1 MIIISNKLVSNQL
14 IRPNYIYEEISQGIH
29 DYYDSTCIIFLH
41 AVSDP
46 VESQDIEVDTMLR
59 NLVNHF
65 AQKHVRILVME
76 IKTFIAKVLQNY
88 YNIKRPLFVFLN
100 DFDDVKYQFG
110 NLVAPLIDLSYPNW
124 LIFFREET
132 KIEDF
137 FQHIYIPFD
146 CTFMISQPNSQCNN
160 SINAEIIWEA
170 YQIDRAKEVRSG
182 IFATWNSETGIQLP
196 KYTDGTWTGGI
207 ASLIDNTSDIF
218 AAELMMTSDRVS
230 AITFTTPLY
239 STKCRTYIKRPSTS
253 SLKWNAYV
261 IPFTS
266 GIWGA
271 IILVILITGGVMSG
285 IKFLALM
292 LQVSKVTM
300 AIEPVSFLNTIF
312 TVFGALCSQGMA
324 SSIFDPIRIVHISI
338 HLTGV
343 ILIAAYS
350 GALISSL
357 AVKTFSIPFTTM
369 EGLLKDGTYRFG
381 VVGASADFT
390 FFQNTSDKVMS
401 VLFEKVL
408 VKENHLPTN
417 YLEGL
422 SRVCKEDKYA
432 FMTLDNVVSQLQSSL
447 DCIVLPLN
455 IISQTS
461 IGIALQP
468 HSPYRGLID
477 SNILLYRDSGVLQ
490 RLLNDKWSRIESHSK
505 SVWSTVEIT
514 DVLPLII
521 VLICG
526 GFTSFILLATEK
538 LLFQKLTKNKQEKFA
553 KRFITNVKYPLPD
566 KYPMKINIF

>member
-1 MIIISNKLVSNQL
+1 
-14 IRPNYIYEEISQGIH
+14 
-29 DYYDSTCIIFLH
+29 
-41 AVSDP
+41 
-46 VESQDIEVDTMLR
+46 MLR
-59 NLVNHF
+59 NLVYHF

-76 IKTFIAKVLQNY
+76 IKTFIAKVPT
-88 YNIKRPLFVFLN
+88 K
-100 DFDDVKYQFG
+100 
-110 NLVAPLIDLSYPNW
+110 
-124 LIFFREET
+124 EET

-137 FQHIYIPFD
+137 FEHIYIPFD
-146 CTFMISQPNSQCNN
+146 CTFMISQPNSQCND

-170 YQIDRAKEVRSG
+170 YQIDRAKKVRSE

-196 KYTDGTWTGGI
+196 KYSLYQRRNNLYGHQLRVISIEDPPSSIIERNETNKIIGLKGYQVSNEWGYLTADGTWTGGI

-253 SLKWNAYV
+253 AMKWNAYV

-285 IKFLALM
+285 IKFLALI

-300 AIEPVSFLNTIF
+300 AVEPVSFLNTIF

-477 SNILLYRDSGVLQ
+477 SKDSGVLQ
-490 RLLNDKWSRIESHSK
+490 RLLNAKWSRIENHSK
-505 SVWSTVEIT
+505 SVWSTVEMT

-521 VLICG
+521 ILICG
-526 GFTSFILLATEK
+526 GCTSFILLATEK
-538 LLFQKLTKNKQEKFA
+538 LLFQKLAKKKQEKFA

-566 KYPMKINIF
+566 KYPIKINVF